1 MVVEKAKFQKQ
12 NTVSWLLDQ
21 CGHHYFTIFRIVRVL
36 AGLCG
41 NNEEDPYQTETAD
54 HNAG

>member
-1 MVVEKAKFQKQ
+1 MVAEKANLQKQ
-12 NTVSWLLDQ
+12 NIVSWLLGRR
-21 CGHHYFTIFRIVRVL
+21 GHHYFWICRIVRVL